1 MARILVVEDDE
12 IIAGFIDNVLTGNLA
27 QVTLARSA
35 ERGWQHL
42 LEDQAY
48 DAILLDRQLPVMD
61 GLTLLRQMKAHES
74 LNKIPV
80 IMETSLN
87 DRDSVREGLDAGAYY
102 YLTKPL
108 DSALLLAVV
117 KSACEQ
123 RRDQLEL
130 QLHVSEVS
138 QSFQYLDAG
147 VFRFRT
153 LDEAKNLAR
162 GLAAACPDPGRSAL
176 GLQELLVNAV
186 EHGNLAISYAD
197 KTRLMLDDS
206 WRDEVERRLTHPEY
220 GQRRVTVNLERS
232 DSTLAITIQDQGDG
246 FAWQDYL
253 EFSEDRAFDPH
264 GRGIAMSRLTSFD
277 SLEYRG
283 NGNTVIISL
292 SLMTNIQ

>member
-117 KSACEQ
+117 KSAC
-123 RRDQLEL
+123 DQCYRL
-130 QLHVSEVS
+130 
-138 QSFQYLDAG
+138 Y
-147 VFRFRT
+147 
-153 LDEAKNLAR
+153 K
-162 GLAAACPDPGRSAL
+162 SA
-176 GLQELLVNAV
+176 
-186 EHGNLAISYAD
+186 
-197 KTRLMLDDS
+197 
-206 WRDEVERRLTHPEY
+206 
-220 GQRRVTVNLERS
+220 
-232 DSTLAITIQDQGDG
+232 
-246 FAWQDYL
+246 
-253 EFSEDRAFDPH
+253 
-264 GRGIAMSRLTSFD
+264 
-277 SLEYRG
+277 
-283 NGNTVIISL
+283 
-292 SLMTNIQ
+292 